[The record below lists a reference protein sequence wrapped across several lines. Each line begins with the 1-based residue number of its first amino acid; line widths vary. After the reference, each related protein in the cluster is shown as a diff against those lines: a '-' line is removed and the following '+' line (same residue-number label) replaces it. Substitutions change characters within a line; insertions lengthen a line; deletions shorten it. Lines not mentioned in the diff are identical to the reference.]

1 MLSAAIIGGLFGIVI
16 QRGGFCGAA
25 LLSSVVLYKEIK
37 GVIAI
42 LLTVFVSMV
51 GFAALERWD
60 LIIIN
65 PKPLRLIPALVGGAL
80 FGCGMVL
87 AGGCVTGT
95 LYKAAEGR
103 LTSMLA
109 LLGIGMGSNTTRHGL
124 LAPAK
129 KALMRASRGVRLPA
143 GAHDVAGLPF
153 NALAAPVGAVATVVI
168 LLATF
173 RRWRSGGSKLS
184 LNKAWRGS
192 WPVVAVGVMVGV
204 LGWAAYLSSSAA
216 GRNLPLGGLGGV
228 SILFS
233 KLVGGPRTG
242 GEWIMLEVLGILVG
256 SALSAWIQGSLS
268 LRSADAQTL
277 LTALAGGFLVGAG
290 ATLGSGCFIG
300 NIISGLAMMSIHSA
314 LFAVV
319 MVASNWITTILYLRG
334 LR

>member
-1 MLSAAIIGGLFGIVI
+1 MLSAAIIGVLFGIVI

-25 LLSSVVLYKEIK
+25 MLSSVVLYKETK
-37 GVIAI
+37 GTAAI
-42 LLTVFVSMV
+42 LLAVFVSMV

-60 LIIIN
+60 LIIIT
-65 PKPLRLIPALVGGAL
+65 PQPLRLIPALVGGTL

-109 LLGIGMGSNTTRHGL
+109 LLGIGIGSNATRQGL
-124 LAPAK
+124 LAPAR

-143 GAHDVAGLPF
+143 GAHDLVGVSF
-153 NALAAPVGAVATVVI
+153 NALAAPMGAVATVV
-168 LLATF
+168 LLVAAF
-173 RRWRSGGSKLS
+173 RRWRAGGSKLS

-192 WPVVAVGVMVGV
+192 WPVKAAGLMVGA
-204 LGWAAYLSSSAA
+204 LGWAAYLSSSAM

-242 GEWIMLEVLGILVG
+242 GEWIMLEVLGIIAG
-256 SALSAWIQGSLS
+256 SALSAKIQGSLS

-277 LTALAGGFLVGAG
+277 LTALAGGLLVGAG

-300 NIISGLAMMSIHSA
+300 NVISGLAMMSIHSA

-319 MVASNWITTILYLRG
+319 MVAANWITTILYLRG